1 MEANYE
7 LFKFYLNTFQE
18 FNLFQPA
25 GHQILDS
32 FSYVL
37 AGESDTE
44 SSNGNTDSKSLI
56 IEIIICSL

>member
-1 MEANYE
+1 MN
-7 LFKFYLNTFQE
+7 YLNTFQE